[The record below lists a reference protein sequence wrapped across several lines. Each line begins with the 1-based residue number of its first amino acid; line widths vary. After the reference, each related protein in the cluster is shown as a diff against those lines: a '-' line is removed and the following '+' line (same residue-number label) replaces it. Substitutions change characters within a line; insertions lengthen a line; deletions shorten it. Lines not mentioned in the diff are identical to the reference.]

1 MPTTNVVS
9 IASGPHRA
17 RTRARR
23 DELVLAHLS
32 LADGIARHIA
42 RNLPAGKW
50 VAKDLVGEANLGL
63 IRAATSWRPR
73 AHGGVPFA
81 CWARLCIRGAVLDA
95 IRKRWCDGSHKHGV
109 QPLLW
114 AMDEDLRED
123 DAPGA
128 EQRIDAE
135 RRRKRVARA
144 IATLPAEE
152 VAVLER
158 RYGAGEETFAEIGA
172 RLAMNRYRVAAL
184 HASAIAGLRRELRA
198 A

>member
-1 MPTTNVVS
+1 MPTTKVVS
-9 IASGPHRA
+9 IASGPYRA
-17 RTRARR
+17 RFEARR
-23 DELVLAHLS
+23 NALVLDHLS

-50 VAKDLVGEANLGL
+50 VAKDLVQEANVGL
-63 IRAATSWRPR
+63 IRAATSYRP
-73 AHGGVPFA
+73 ALGVPFA

-123 DAPGA
+123 DAPRA
-128 EQRIDAE
+128 EERIDAE

-152 VAVLER
+152 AAVLER
-158 RYGAGEETFAEIGA
+158 RYGAAEETFSEIAA
-172 RLAMNRYRVAAL
+172 RLAVSRKRVAAL
-184 HASAIAGLRRELRA
+184 HASAIAGLRRELKA